1 MKGRILTSETIQNFK
16 KYLKEEEKSKNT
28 IEKYMRDVWEFTT
41 YMNGAEITKES
52 VIAYKDKL
60 ISKNYAVRSINSM
73 LASLNSLFSFLN
85 WMDCRVK
92 SIKLQRQI
100 YCPEEKELTK
110 AEYMRLVNTAKQK
123 GNERLNLI
131 LQTICGTGIRVSE
144 LQYITVEAVK
154 NGEAIVSLKG
164 KTRSVFI
171 VKELK
176 KKLLRYAAEQGIT
189 SGAIFITRTGKPMS
203 RTNIW
208 REMKNLCEYA
218 GVNPQKVFPHNLRH
232 LFARV
237 FYGIE
242 KDIVK
247 LADIL
252 GHSSINTTRIYI
264 ISTGDE
270 HRKRMENM
278 RLIL

>member
-1 MKGRILTSETIQNFK
+1 MKGHYLTEVIIHRFERD
-16 KYLKEEEKSKNT
+16 LREEEKSENT
-28 IEKYMRDVWEFTT
+28 IEKYLRDVRAFAL
-41 YMNGAEITKES
+41 YADGEITKET
-52 VIAYKDKL
+52 VIAYKQGL
-60 ISKNYAVRSINSM
+60 IDDGYAVRSINSM
-73 LASLNSLFSFLN
+73 LASLNSLFSFLGWN
-85 WMDCRVK
+85 DCKVK

-144 LQYITVEAVK
+144 LQFITVEAVK
-154 NGEAIVSLKG
+154 KGEASVSLKG

-171 VKELK
+171 VKELQ
-176 KKLLRYAAEQGIT
+176 KKLLRYVAEQGIK
-189 SGAIFITRTGKPMS
+189 SGCIFITRTGKAMS

-208 REMKNLCEYA
+208 REMKKLCVQA
-218 GVNPQKVFPHNLRH
+218 NVNPSKVFPHNLRH

-242 KDIVK
+242 KDIAK

-264 ISTGDE
+264 ITTGDE
-270 HRKRMENM
+270 HRRRMENM
-278 RLIL
+278 RLII